1 MIYAYI
7 ALAIHSAA
15 RIKNDIRFAKI
26 NSYLYSHHRHHTL
39 SPLFVKQKGQMGEGK
54 EGKEKKN
61 KQNIVFSPHTYHSLW
76 NEKRKAKEKK
86 EKKRKKGFLVCK
98 TKKPFGFSSTF
109 LFLVLF
115 FLFSNEKDN
124 KGGK

>member
-39 SPLFVKQKGQMGEGK
+39 SPLFVKQKGQMGE
-54 EGKEKKN
+54 
-61 KQNIVFSPHTYHSLW
+61 
-76 NEKRKAKEKK
+76 
-86 EKKRKKGFLVCK
+86 
-98 TKKPFGFSSTF
+98 
-109 LFLVLF
+109 
-115 FLFSNEKDN
+115 
-124 KGGK
+124 

>member
-54 EGKEKKN
+54 EGKEKK
-61 KQNIVFSPHTYHSLW
+61 KQTKHCFFPSHIPLLMEWKKKSKR
-76 NEKRKAKEKK
+76 EKGKEKK
-86 EKKRKKGFLVCK
+86 KKDF
-98 TKKPFGFSSTF
+98 
-109 LFLVLF
+109 
-115 FLFSNEKDN
+115 
-124 KGGK
+124 